1 MQRRWT
7 IELAIMVFEELRI
20 LAKRWGCR
28 SPEFWGFWLFGDISR
43 RCTDMVSH
51 HPRLK
56 MYIHWGTGPKKVY
69 ILGPFG
75 RDCIPHPASYIL
87 NFWWPPPTS
96 YIFNLLYEMRGDLP
110 LYIMFGEASK
120 SPQKVARQKNR
131 QISNPVPFI
140 HFELPGRLSGGPTE
154 YYQILHDSHDCKNR
168 ALDRALWCSPSCKNR
183 ALACE
188 SCYRQWARHNIYIYI
203 FTINYMYLCTC
214 ECFAIIG
221 LHSLACIHSS

>member
-20 LAKRWGCR
+20 LAKRWECR

-43 RCTDMVSH
+43 RCTDMVLH

-120 SPQKVARQKNR
+120 SPQKVARQKKIDKF
-131 QISNPVPFI
+131 QTQS
-140 HFELPGRLSGGPTE
+140 LSYILSCLVGCLGDQLNTIK
-154 YYQILHDSHDCKNR
+154 YCMILMILQYSILHDLEVPNTYND
-168 ALDRALWCSPSCKNR
+168 
-183 ALACE
+183 
-188 SCYRQWARHNIYIYI
+188 
-203 FTINYMYLCTC
+203 
-214 ECFAIIG
+214 
-221 LHSLACIHSS
+221 SLALTHKHP